1 MVSVYKD
8 IDGKL
13 IKIAEGEVP
22 TPDGIAYADRIN
34 QIEAQRNEREN
45 IFKGIDSELLARF
58 KKYHTENP
66 HVYKLFMQYVNQ
78 LRSAGRDRY
87 SAWAIINRIRWD
99 YDISTTGDPFKISN
113 DYIALYARLAY
124 YHNPDLKEFFVMRPM
139 KGKNRHFTEDDF

>member
-1 MVSVYKD
+1 MVETYKH
-8 IDGKL
+8 IDGKFVKTA
-13 IKIAEGEVP
+13 IDDEPTAEGVL
-22 TPDGIAYADRIN
+22 YAQRIN
-34 QIEAQRNEREN
+34 QIEFHKTQREN

-99 YDISTTGDPFKISN
+99 YDISTTVDPFKISN
-113 DYIALYARLAY
+113 DFIALYSRLAY
-124 YHNPDLKEFFVMRPM
+124 YHNPDLKDFFVMRLM
-139 KGKNRHFTEDDF
+139 KGERLENSEEFF